1 MKKILIF
8 FVFLYSLYGESSDIG
23 SKLIFRGAT
32 TIQPI
37 IEQVATQYQNEKQT
51 AFQITGGGSQEG
63 IDSVL
68 LGKADIGMVSRD
80 LKEDEK
86 SKLSFVTIGYD
97 SLAFI
102 VNSSNPLTNITK
114 ETLIK
119 IYKGE
124 ITNWKSLN
132 GKDEPII
139 LLNKKLGRGTL
150 DIFEKYTGLFHP
162 KNPKNTLKTNLI
174 FDTPWEAGAN
184 NDMLVWVGGLPNAIG
199 FISCGSSKHITK
211 QGMKIRILSLD
222 GVLPTDKLV
231 LNQTYP
237 IRRPLNLVYKKEN
250 SKVKEFIQWMFT
262 QFPQSIVVKNNFIRV
277 PK

>member
-8 FVFLYSLYGESSDIG
+8 FVFLYSLYGASSDI
-23 SKLIFRGAT
+23 SSRLIFHGAT

-37 IEQVATQYQNEKQT
+37 IEQVASQYQNEKQT
-51 AFQITGGGSQEG
+51 EIQIKGGGSQEG
-63 IDSVL
+63 IYAVL
-68 LGKADIGMVSRD
+68 LGKVDIGMVNRD

-102 VNSSNPLTNITK
+102 VNGSNPLTNITK
-114 ETLIK
+114 ETLTK

-174 FDTPWEAGAN
+174 SDTPWEAGSN

-199 FISCGSSKHITK
+199 FIPSGSTK
-211 QGMKIRILSLD
+211 SIVQKGMKIKILSLH

-237 IRRPLNLVYKKEN
+237 IRLPLNLVYKKEN
-250 SKVKEFIQWMFT
+250 SKVKEFVQWMFT
-262 QFPQSIVVKNNFIRV
+262 RFPQSIVEKNNFIRV
-277 PK
+277 TK

>member
-8 FVFLYSLYGESSDIG
+8 FVFLYSLYGASSDI
-23 SKLIFRGAT
+23 SSRLIFRGAT

-68 LGKADIGMVSRD
+68 LGKVDIGMVNRD

-102 VNSSNPLTNITK
+102 VNGSNPLTNITK
-114 ETLIK
+114 ETLTK

-162 KNPKNTLKTNLI
+162 KNPKNTLKTNFI
-174 FDTPWEAGAN
+174 FDTPWEAGSN

-199 FISCGSSKHITK
+199 FIPSGSTK
-211 QGMKIRILSLD
+211 SIVQKGIKIKILSLH

-237 IRRPLNLVYKKEN
+237 INLPLNLVYKKEN
-250 SKVKEFIQWMFT
+250 SRAKEFVQWMFT
-262 QFPQSIVVKNNFIRV
+262 EFPQSIVKKNNFIRV
-277 PK
+277 TK